1 MNEPPK
7 RVRVTRPT
15 QPRARHTTVASE
27 IDAQS
32 EVGMVYMH
40 SLIRAQLRLG
50 LATLAALLLTIGLLP
65 WLFARW
71 PAFRHAHLA
80 GLPLPWLILGVG
92 AYPVVWL
99 LALNYVR
106 RAEHNEARFRDLVSP
121 GVDDDLGDEP

>member
-1 MNEPPK
+1 MTEPPQ

-15 QPRARHTTVASE
+15 QSLARPTSVVSE

-50 LATLAALLLTIGLLP
+50 LVTLATLLLTLGLLP

-71 PAFRHAHLA
+71 GAFRHAHLF
-80 GLPLPWLILGVG
+80 GLPLPWLILGAGV
-92 AYPVVWL
+92 YPVIGL
-99 LALNYVR
+99 LAWNYVR
-106 RAEHNEARFRDLVSP
+106 RAEHNEARFLDLASP
-121 GVDDDLGDEP
+121 RPIDEP

>member
-1 MNEPPK
+1 MTEPPQ

-15 QPRARHTTVASE
+15 QSRARPTTVISE

-50 LATLAALLLTIGLLP
+50 LATFATLLLTLGLLP
-65 WLFARW
+65 WLFARL
-71 PAFRHAHLA
+71 PAFRHAHLL

-92 AYPVVWL
+92 VYPVIGL
-99 LALNYVR
+99 LAWNYVR
-106 RAEHNEARFRDLVSP
+106 RAEHNEARFLDLASP
-121 GVDDDLGDEP
+121 PPVDES